1 MDIRT
6 PTRWR
11 GFTLLEMLISLTVA
25 AIITTSAIPALHGLI
40 QRNRISNEISTFV
53 THLHYSR
60 SEAIK
65 RGARAVMC
73 RSKDGESC
81 SRTEGWQEGWIIF
94 ADYNANREF
103 DGRDDLLQ
111 VKQGFDNGIAITS
124 GRRRRI
130 VYQTNGTSPGTN
142 GTYVFCDPDYPEYAR
157 AIILSNLG
165 RPRLAR
171 NRPSGDDLGCG

>member
-1 MDIRT
+1 MDIHLHIRL
-6 PTRWR
+6 R

-25 AIITTSAIPALHGLI
+25 AIIITSAIPALHELI
-40 QRNRISNEISTFV
+40 QRNRLTTTINTFV

-73 RSKDGESC
+73 RSDDGENC
-81 SRTEGWQEGWIIF
+81 SRTNGWEEGWIIF

-103 DGRDDLLQ
+103 DGNDELLQ
-111 VKQGFDNGIAITS
+111 VKQGFENDINITS

-130 VYQTNGTSPGTN
+130 VYQANGTSPGTN
-142 GTYVFCDPDYPEYAR
+142 GTYIFCSPDYPEYAR

-165 RPRLAR
+165 RPRLSK
-171 NRPSGDDLGCG
+171 NRPNGSDLGCG